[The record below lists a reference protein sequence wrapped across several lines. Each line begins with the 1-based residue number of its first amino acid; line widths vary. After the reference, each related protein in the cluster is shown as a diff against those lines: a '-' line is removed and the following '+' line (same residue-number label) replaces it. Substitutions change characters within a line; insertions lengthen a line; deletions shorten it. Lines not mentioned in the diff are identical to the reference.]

1 MPLYNLRWKS
11 LPQYSLSCRGVEVG
25 RFTDTLQ
32 ASVTK
37 GTESIY
43 SQASIKRCP
52 YKQNKCAHATT
63 GNPLTPNT
71 YHLTPILPPLLKKST
86 LFTSHLHFPLFRSI
100 FFQQRERHRVP
111 FFDYQSTNGFSPLLW
126 RGHSAQMALQK
137 SPNELPTV
145 LLLHR
150 RLGLVRILMG
160 RKGQIRQVKS
170 ADMTG
175 ARKIHVSLFLKF

>member
-71 YHLTPILPPLLKKST
+71 YHLTPIPLPLLKKST

-100 FFQQRERHRVP
+100 FAPAKGTPSRSFFLITSPPTAFHPCYGEVIRPKWLCKRARTSFQLC
-111 FFDYQSTNGFSPLLW
+111 FFCIVVW
-126 RGHSAQMALQK
+126 A
-137 SPNELPTV
+137 
-145 LLLHR
+145 
-150 RLGLVRILMG
+150 
-160 RKGQIRQVKS
+160 
-170 ADMTG
+170 
-175 ARKIHVSLFLKF
+175 

>member
-1 MPLYNLRWKS
+1 M
-11 LPQYSLSCRGVEVG
+11 G
-25 RFTDTLQ
+25 RSTDVFQ
-32 ASVTK
+32 VSVTK

-71 YHLTPILPPLLKKST
+71 YHLTPFPLPLLKKST

-100 FFQQRERHRVP
+100 FAPAKGTPSRSL

-145 LLLHR
+145 PLLHR
-150 RLGLVRILMG
+150 RLGLVRKLMG
-160 RKGQIRQVKS
+160 RKRQIRQVKS
-170 ADMTG
+170 VDMTG
-175 ARKIHVSLFLKF
+175 VRKIHVSLFLKF